1 MRLLPGLNV
10 TFSLKRALGITR
22 MKHLISTKSGIP
34 LTRPGLHRKVGRLLL
49 RLVGLG

>member
-1 MRLLPGLNV
+1 MRILPGLNV

-22 MKHLISTKSGIP
+22 VKHLISAKSGIP
-34 LTRPGLHRKVGRLLL
+34 LTPAGLHRKVGRLLL

>member
-1 MRLLPGLNV
+1 MRILPGLNV

-22 MKHLISTKSGIP
+22 VKHLISAKSGIP
-34 LTRPGLHRKVGRLLL
+34 LTLAGLHRKVGRPLL